1 MRLIKSTSF
10 SLLLTA
16 YLIGFY
22 HQAWSNNTEQSAN
35 EPIQIE
41 ADSLDAQDAKGM
53 TRYEGNVQVT
63 QGYTQLSGDQVDIH
77 HPNRQLQ
84 TLTSVGQPA
93 RFQHL
98 DPVEQ
103 TRIKG
108 HASTIIY
115 YVQQRKVHLI
125 GNAYLEQEN
134 AHTIQGPTLIYD
146 MENQTL
152 NAGSNE
158 QQTGRVKMTL
168 TPQSAD

>member
-1 MRLIKSTSF
+1 MSLIKSTPF
-10 SLLLTA
+10 SLILTA
-16 YLIGFY
+16 CLLGFY
-22 HQAWSNNTEQSAN
+22 HQAWSTNPENPAN

-41 ADSLDAQDAKGM
+41 ADSLDAQDARGI
-53 TRYEGNVQVT
+53 TRYLGNVLVT
-63 QGYTQLSGDQVDIH
+63 QGHTQLSGDQVDIN

-103 TRIKG
+103 TLIKG
-108 HASTIIY
+108 HANTIIY
-115 YVQQRKVHLI
+115 YAQQRKIHLI
-125 GNAYLEQEN
+125 GDAYLEQEN
-134 AHTIQGPTLIYD
+134 THKIQGPTLIYD

-152 NAGSNE
+152 NAGSTE
-158 QQTGRVKMTL
+158 QQTGRIKMTL